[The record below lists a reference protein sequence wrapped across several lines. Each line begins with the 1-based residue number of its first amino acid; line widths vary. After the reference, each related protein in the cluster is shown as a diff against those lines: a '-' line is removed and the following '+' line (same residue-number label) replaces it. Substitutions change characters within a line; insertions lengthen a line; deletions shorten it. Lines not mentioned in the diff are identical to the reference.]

1 MAIKSTGLGRI
12 LSGGRN
18 DYSNVIT
25 KKPDL
30 KNQKVKLYDADQE
43 LLEKFIE
50 AGILKPEK
58 QIEDNDVS

>member
-1 MAIKSTGLGRI
+1 MPIKPTGLGEF

-18 DYSNVIT
+18 DYSNVTT

-30 KNQKVKLYDADQE
+30 KNQKVKPYDADQE
-43 LLEKFIE
+43 LIEKFIE

-58 QIEDNDVS
+58 KDAD